1 MKYNKNI
8 FFIIYMYYI
17 VDFIFFK
24 ILMNFQK
31 KYDIIFTKFNIDKYI
46 SLHRKDYFMSE
57 LVNRNDL
64 NVDKLY
70 DDISSLIDKTKMK
83 VVSHVNTEF
92 VILNW
97 NIGKRI
103 KNELLDN
110 KKPEYG
116 KKVIKELSKKLIQKY
131 GRGYSYSNL
140 YRMLQVNEDFS
151 DFENFA
157 TLSQK
162 LSWSHFVEIVKMDTD
177 IKRKFYAT
185 LCMNENWSV
194 RTLRERVDSA
204 LFERTA
210 ISKKPEETI
219 KNDLQLL
226 TNENKMTTDLFFRD
240 PYILDFLELKD
251 TYSEKDLENAII
263 SELEKFI
270 LEMGTDFAF
279 LARQKRIIIDGKD
292 YYIDLLF
299 YHRKLKR
306 LVIIELKLGEFK
318 PEYKGQV
325 ELYLRWL
332 DKYEKA
338 EGEES
343 PLAIILCASKSDMM
357 TELLEL
363 NNSGI
368 HVAQYLTDY
377 VPKKLL
383 EEKFLSSI
391 KNARI
396 QLDQRN
402 KKP

>member
-1 MKYNKNI
+1 
-8 FFIIYMYYI
+8 
-17 VDFIFFK
+17 
-24 ILMNFQK
+24 MN
-31 KYDIIFTKFNIDKYI
+31 
-46 SLHRKDYFMSE
+46 E
-57 LVNRNDL
+57 LENLANV
-64 NVDKLY
+64 NVDQLY
-70 DDISSLIDKTKMK
+70 NDVSNLIEKAKVQ

-116 KKVIKELSKKLIQKY
+116 KRVIKELSKRLIEKY

-140 YRMLQVNEDFS
+140 YRMLQINEDFE

-177 IKRKFYAT
+177 IKRKFYT
-185 LCMNENWSV
+185 TMCMNENWSV
-194 RTLRERVDSA
+194 RTLKERVDSA

-210 ISKKPEETI
+210 ISKKPEQTI
-219 KNDLQLL
+219 INDLQLL

-263 SELEKFI
+263 NELEKFI
-270 LEMGTDFAF
+270 LEMGNDFAF
-279 LARQKRIIIDGKD
+279 LARQKRITIDGRD
-292 YYIDLLF
+292 YYMDLLF

-306 LVIIELKLGEFK
+306 LVVIELKLDEFK
-318 PEYKGQV
+318 PEHKGQV
-325 ELYLRWL
+325 ELYLKWL

-338 EGEES
+338 EGEE
-343 PLAIILCASKSDMM
+343 PPVAIILCATKSDMM

-363 NNSGI
+363 DNSGI
-368 HVAQYLTDY
+368 HVAQYLTEY
-377 VPKKLL
+377 VPKEIIEK
-383 EEKFLSSI
+383 KFLDSI
-391 KNARI
+391 EKAKI
-396 QLDQRN
+396 QLEQR
-402 KKP
+402 KKLKDKEE

>member
-1 MKYNKNI
+1 MNELEQLENI
-8 FFIIYMYYI
+8 
-17 VDFIFFK
+17 
-24 ILMNFQK
+24 
-31 KYDIIFTKFNIDKYI
+31 
-46 SLHRKDYFMSE
+46 
-57 LVNRNDL
+57 

-70 DDISSLIDKTKMK
+70 KDVSDLIENAKVK

-97 NIGKRI
+97 NIGNRI

-116 KKVIKELSKKLIQKY
+116 KKVIKNLSKRLMEKY

-140 YRMLQVNEDFS
+140 YRMLQINKDFE

-177 IKRKFYAT
+177 VKRKFYAT
-185 LCMNENWSV
+185 MCMNENWSV
-194 RTLRERVDSA
+194 RTLKERVDSA

-210 ISKKPEETI
+210 ISKKPEQTI
-219 KNDLQLL
+219 INDLQLL
-226 TNENKMTTDLFFRD
+226 TDENKMTTDLFFRD

-263 SELEKFI
+263 NELEKFI
-270 LEMGTDFAF
+270 LEMGNDFAF
-279 LARQKRIIIDGKD
+279 LARQKRITIDGRD
-292 YYIDLLF
+292 YYMDLLF
-299 YHRKLKR
+299 YHRKLRR
-306 LVIIELKLGEFK
+306 LVVIELKLDEFK
-318 PEYKGQV
+318 PEHKGQV
-325 ELYLRWL
+325 ELYLKWL
-332 DKYEKA
+332 DKYERA

-343 PLAIILCASKSDMM
+343 PVAIILCATKSDMM

-363 NNSGI
+363 SNSGI
-368 HVAQYLTDY
+368 HVAQYLTNY
-377 VPKKLL
+377 VPKELL

-391 KNARI
+391 RNAKI
-396 QLDQRN
+396 QLEQRCKN
-402 KKP
+402 EEKE

>member
-46 SLHRKDYFMSE
+46 SLHRKDSFMSE
-57 LVNRNDL
+57 LVNRNNL